1 MVQPP
6 ERTIRSPTELFQ
18 TPTYCKSD
26 GSWHVGSSFLVF
38 LMSQTLSL
46 LPPCPYPAGWLPPE
60 LLAFWTRCAQPPPK
74 ALRRTLPLEPEEAAE
89 REAAAEEERR
99 KTETL
104 SDIEV
109 TAPSLLPEGPA
120 LLKLQQAAFCP
131 CEPTASGSVSSQSQ
145 GRSWAGTVPLLPQ
158 VLL

>member
-1 MVQPP
+1 M
-6 ERTIRSPTELFQ
+6 
-18 TPTYCKSD
+18 
-26 GSWHVGSSFLVF
+26 GSSFLVF
-38 LMSQTLSL
+38 LVPQTLSL
-46 LPPCPYPAGWLPPE
+46 LPPCPHPAGWLPPE
-60 LLAFWTRCAQPPPK
+60 LLAFWTHCAQPPPK
-74 ALRRTLPLEPEEAAE
+74 ALRRMPLEPEEEAAE

-120 LLKLQQAAFCP
+120 LLKLQQSAFCP
-131 CEPTASGSVSSQSQ
+131 SEPMASGSGGLSQSQ
-145 GRSWAGTVPLLPQ
+145 GRFRVGTVSLLPQ